1 MISRPRVVFLVRLAG
16 ILGGL
21 VLFSWLMSPDCST
34 FIASANPISSP
45 IADEP
50 YSDDQIVEF
59 SSLSE
64 NEQQVVRL
72 AIEEEGF
79 EERRSSNCEVQSS
92 MYREIKYVR
101 YDGQVYNLMYGVE

>member
-1 MISRPRVVFLVRLAG
+1 MVSRPRVVFFLLLAV

-21 VLFSWLMSPDCST
+21 GLFSWSMSSGCPT

-50 YSDDQIVEF
+50 DSDDQIVEF

-64 NEQQVVRL
+64 DEQQVVRL

-79 EERRSSNCEVQSS
+79 EERRSGNCEVQSS
-92 MYREIKYVR
+92 MYREIEYVR
-101 YDGQVYNLMYGVE
+101 YDGQVYDLMYGVE